1 MNRPVY
7 INRIAGFLP
16 GDPVSNE
23 EMEEYLGFVGGNFRS
38 KSKAIVL
45 RNNKIT
51 TRYYA
56 IDKTGNSAFNN
67 AQLTAEAIRKLESDD
82 FKLKDIQLLT
92 CGTTSPDQ
100 VLPSHASMVH
110 GELANTPHEVISFSG
125 SCCSGMNALKYA
137 FMSIASG
144 NTTNAVTTG
153 SEKLS
158 HWMKADNF
166 REEAEKLKKLENQP
180 YLSFE
185 KDFLRWMLSD
195 GAAALLL
202 TDHPNKNSLSM
213 KLEWIEICSFA
224 NELETCMYFGGE
236 KTEGGRLL
244 GWAQFDQKD
253 WLEKS
258 IFSLKQ
264 DTRLLEANIARLG
277 TQKLA
282 ESLQKHNIDI
292 NSVDWYLPHIS
303 SEFFRAK
310 VDEEMKKNNIFL
322 PQEKWFVNL
331 TRIGNIGSA
340 SIFLALEELFASG
353 KLKKGDRIVLS
364 VPESARFSYAT
375 ALLTVV

>member
-1 MNRPVY
+1 MNKPVY

-16 GDPVSNE
+16 GDPVSND
-23 EMEEYLGFVGGNFRS
+23 EMEQYLGFVGGNFRS

-56 IDKTGNSAFNN
+56 IDKNGNSTHSNV
-67 AQLTAEAIRKLESDD
+67 QLTAEAIRKLQSDD
-82 FKLKDIQLLT
+82 FKISDIQLLT

-100 VLPSHASMVH
+100 ILPSHASMVH
-110 GELANTPHEVISFSG
+110 GELNSHPHEAISFSG

-137 FMSIASG
+137 FMSITTGAS
-144 NTTNAVTTG
+144 NNAVTTG

-158 HWMKADNF
+158 HWMKAGNF
-166 REEAEKLKKLENQP
+166 KEEAEKLKTLEAQP
-180 YLSFE
+180 YLAFE

-195 GAAALLL
+195 GAAAALL
-202 TDHPNKNSLSM
+202 TDQPNKNGISL

-236 KTEGGRLL
+236 KQVDGSLK
-244 GWAQFDQKD
+244 GWAAFEQKV

-258 IFSLKQ
+258 IFSLRQ

-277 TQKLA
+277 TKRLA
-282 ESLQKHNIDI
+282 ESLEKHRVSIDAI
-292 NSVDWYLPHIS
+292 DWYLPHIS
-303 SEFFRAK
+303 SEFFRSK
-310 VDEEMKKNNIFL
+310 VDDEMKKNNIQL
-322 PQEKWFVNL
+322 PQDKWFINL

-340 SIFLALEELFASG
+340 SIFLALEELFNSG
-353 KLKKGDRIVLS
+353 RLKKGERIILS

-375 ALLTVV
+375 ALLTVC